1 VETDSLAVPEAEA
14 YMDADADSADK
25 LAFLSANET
34 DADTDSESLVEV
46 LSDAAPDAN
55 ADSETE
61 FELLVIID
69 SDAAADAATEFEL
82 LIDADPAAAADSE
95 TEFELLVDTDSDA
108 EFDAAPDAAL
118 LVAADCDADADSKS
132 LAELLIAIDSDTA
145 PDAEAEFE
153 LLRDAASLSLARLS
167 SATAYDPEADS
178 DCDSISEYTVFSLE
192 SRFCSAAKTISL
204 LFTTPAPPI
213 AIPAAAIPLIM
224 LSTFFLSIWVPPQNK
239 IAVQLCLTD

>member
-46 LSDAAPDAN
+46 
-55 ADSETE
+55 
-61 FELLVIID
+61 
-69 SDAAADAATEFEL
+69 
-82 LIDADPAAAADSE
+82 
-95 TEFELLVDTDSDA
+95 
-108 EFDAAPDAAL
+108 
-118 LVAADCDADADSKS
+118 
-132 LAELLIAIDSDTA
+132 
-145 PDAEAEFE
+145 
-153 LLRDAASLSLARLS
+153 LRDAASLSLARLS

-192 SRFCSAAKTISL
+192 SRFCSAAKTTSL